1 MKNFNL
7 LKIFSVLLLM
17 QTAMADQFIVK
28 DMRVEGLR
36 RISEGTVFNYLPINV
51 GDSIDENKIQ
61 ESIKSLYREGL
72 FDDIEIKRDG
82 DTLVI
87 VIKERPSIESFSI
100 FLTK

>member
-1 MKNFNL
+1 MTYLVKSKSKNLSVKKIMKNFNL

-72 FDDIEIKRDG
+72 FDDIESP
-82 DTLVI
+82 TLI
-87 VIKERPSIESFSI
+87 GK
-100 FLTK
+100 

>member
-1 MKNFNL
+1 MTYLVKSKSKNLSVKKIMKNFNL

-17 QTAMADQFIVK
+17 QTAMADQFIVN

-61 ESIKSLYREGL
+61 E
-72 FDDIEIKRDG
+72 
-82 DTLVI
+82 
-87 VIKERPSIESFSI
+87 
-100 FLTK
+100 

>member
-1 MKNFNL
+1 MTYLVKSKSKNLSVKKIMKNFNL

-61 ESIKSLYREGL
+61 ESIISLYREGL
-72 FDDIEIKRDG
+72 FENN
-82 DTLVI
+82 
-87 VIKERPSIESFSI
+87 
-100 FLTK
+100 